1 MSSDKNDELKSFQI
15 GFMSGAST
23 PQKKSSDSERFE
35 VSKEDFPA
43 LSASVRSKA
52 TFKKKTGEKLTS
64 IKQLLGDKS
73 ESPEEKERAEKAKKA
88 WERALE
94 VVNQVS
100 IKD

>member
-15 GFMSGAST
+15 GLMSGAST
-23 PQKKSSDSERFE
+23 SQKKGSESERFE

-43 LSASVRSKA
+43 LSSSARSKA
-52 TFKKKTGEKLTS
+52 TFKKKTGDKLTS
-64 IKQLLGDKS
+64 IKQVLGSK
-73 ESPEEKERAEKAKKA
+73 EEIPEEKERAEKAKKA